1 MQPFLNWGMRTF
13 DLLPLLS
20 AISGID
26 EAIDLQL
33 IGSGG
38 IRNGLDVARSIRLG
52 ASMVAMAQPF
62 LEPAIRSSE
71 AVIEKIN
78 IINEQLRRT
87 MFLTGSANLDALSQA
102 KLERRG

>member
-1 MQPFLNWGMRTF
+1 
-13 DLLPLLS
+13 
-20 AISGID
+20 
-26 EAIDLQL
+26 
-33 IGSGG
+33 
-38 IRNGLDVARSIRLG
+38 
-52 ASMVAMAQPF
+52 MVAMAQPF

-71 AVIEKIN
+71 DVIEKIN